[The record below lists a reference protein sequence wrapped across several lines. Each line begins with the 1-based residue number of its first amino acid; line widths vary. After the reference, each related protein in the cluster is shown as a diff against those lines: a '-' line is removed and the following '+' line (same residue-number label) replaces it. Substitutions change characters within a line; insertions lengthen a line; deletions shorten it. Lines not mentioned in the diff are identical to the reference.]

1 MAQPIP
7 LQMPARD
14 PRAELQT
21 RLQNAPLQHAEALL
35 SGYELLQRLH
45 DRGVLDLLRGALGSS
60 DKVIEIVVDAAKTPE
75 AIIAT
80 RNLLIL
86 SKVVFS
92 LEPELLENIAE
103 AVPNS
108 LTQARE
114 EKPLSLWHT
123 LKKMC
128 SQDTRRAL
136 SATLGIVESF
146 GKSLGAVATAKPHPG
161 ESDLTEIDT
170 AAEPVRRDR

>member
-60 DKVIEIVVDAAKTPE
+60 DKVIEIVVDAVKTPE

-92 LEPELLENIAE
+92 LEPELLEGIAK

-114 EKPLSLWHT
+114 EKPLRLWQMF
-123 LKKMC
+123 KKMC
-128 SQDTRRAL
+128 SHDTRRAL
-136 SATLGIVESF
+136 STMLNIFE
-146 GKSLGAVATAKPHPG
+146 SLGKGLRP
-161 ESDLTEIDT
+161 
-170 AAEPVRRDR
+170 RDHVGPNNQ

>member
-92 LEPELLENIAE
+92 LEPELLEGIAK
-103 AVPNS
+103 AVLIS
-108 LTQARE
+108 LAQARE
-114 EKPLSLWHT
+114 QKPLSLWQMF
-123 LKKMC
+123 KKMC
-128 SQDTRRAL
+128 SRDTRQAL
-136 SATLGIVESF
+136 STMLNIFE
-146 GKSLGAVATAKPHPG
+146 SLGKGLRP
-161 ESDLTEIDT
+161 
-170 AAEPVRRDR
+170 RDHVGPNNQ

>member
-1 MAQPIP
+1 MAQPIRLEFP
-7 LQMPARD
+7 PRD
-14 PRAELQT
+14 ARAELQT

-45 DRGVLDLLRGALGSS
+45 DRGVLDLLRAALGSS

-92 LEPELLENIAE
+92 LEPELLENIAK
-103 AVPNS
+103 AVANS

-114 EKPLSLWHT
+114 EKPLSLWHMF
-123 LKKMC
+123 KKIC

-136 SATLGIVESF
+136 SVTLGILESF
-146 GKSLGAVATAKPHPG
+146 GKSLG
-161 ESDLTEIDT
+161 S
-170 AAEPVRRDR
+170 VRSSGA

>member
-1 MAQPIP
+1 MAQPIR
-7 LQMPARD
+7 LEFPARD
-14 PRAELQT
+14 PRAALQI

-75 AIIAT
+75 AIVAT

-86 SKVVFS
+86 SKVVFN
-92 LEPELLENIAE
+92 LEPELLEGIAK

-114 EKPLSLWHT
+114 EKPLSLWQM

-128 SQDTRRAL
+128 SHDTRRAL
-136 SATLGIVESF
+136 STMLNVLESF
-146 GKSLGAVATAKPHPG
+146 GKSLG
-161 ESDLTEIDT
+161 L
-170 AAEPVRRDR
+170 RDHVGPNNQ

>member
-1 MAQPIP
+1 MSQPIRLEFP
-7 LQMPARD
+7 PRD
-14 PRAELQT
+14 TRAELQT

-75 AIIAT
+75 AINAT

-86 SKVVFS
+86 SKVAFA
-92 LEPELLENIAE
+92 LEPELLEDIAQ

-108 LTQARE
+108 LDR
-114 EKPLSLWHT
+114 
-123 LKKMC
+123 
-128 SQDTRRAL
+128 
-136 SATLGIVESF
+136 
-146 GKSLGAVATAKPHPG
+146 KSV
-161 ESDLTEIDT
+161 
-170 AAEPVRRDR
+170 V

>member
-92 LEPELLENIAE
+92 LEPELLEGIAK

-114 EKPLSLWHT
+114 EKPLNLWQMF
-123 LKKMC
+123 KKMC

-136 SATLGIVESF
+136 SAMLRILESF
-146 GKSLGAVATAKPHPG
+146 GKSLG
-161 ESDLTEIDT
+161 S
-170 AAEPVRRDR
+170 

>member
-14 PRAELQT
+14 PRVELQV

-45 DRGVLDLLRGALGSS
+45 DRGVLDLLRGTLGSS

-92 LEPELLENIAE
+92 LEPELLEGIAK

-114 EKPLSLWHT
+114 EKPLSPWQMF
-123 LKKMC
+123 KKMC
-128 SQDTRRAL
+128 SHDTRRAL
-136 SATLGIVESF
+136 STMLNILESF
-146 GKSLGAVATAKPHPG
+146 GKSLCPRDAVGGDGGTN
-161 ESDLTEIDT
+161 ET
-170 AAEPVRRDR
+170 

>member
-1 MAQPIP
+1 MAQPIRLEFSP
-7 LQMPARD
+7 RD
-14 PRAELQT
+14 ARAELQT

-35 SGYELLQRLH
+35 SGYDLLQRLH

-92 LEPELLENIAE
+92 LEPELLEGITK

-114 EKPLSLWHT
+114 ERPLSPWQMF
-123 LKKMC
+123 KKMC
-128 SQDTRRAL
+128 SHDTRRAL
-136 SATLGIVESF
+136 STMLNIFESF
-146 GKSLGAVATAKPHPG
+146 GKSLGT
-161 ESDLTEIDT
+161 
-170 AAEPVRRDR
+170 RDHVGPK

>member
-14 PRAELQT
+14 PRVELQV

-45 DRGVLDLLRGALGSS
+45 DRGVLDLLRGTLGSS

-92 LEPELLENIAE
+92 LEPELLEGIAK

-114 EKPLSLWHT
+114 EKPLSPWQMF
-123 LKKMC
+123 KRMC
-128 SQDTRRAL
+128 SHDTRRAL
-136 SATLGIVESF
+136 SAMLRILESF
-146 GKSLGAVATAKPHPG
+146 GKSLGSVRPSG
-161 ESDLTEIDT
+161 TE
-170 AAEPVRRDR
+170 